1 MRFDS
6 DTHTCLSRLVS
17 QSIGC
22 NLPAFA
28 YRLPEEEVVY
38 GGLCAPCELQKC
50 NCEYSIPLNN
60 KYIFAPFLPSS
71 NALYLFKKKPILVGS
86 LNLDNS
92 NQYAENK
99 QYIID
104 GINSDCVYNEYKSHV
119 EQLVE
124 AIKRGEIEKA
134 VLSRTITVKRP
145 NLSDATIFMRLCEKY
160 PTAFVNWVHIPDV
173 GRWIGATPEKLL
185 DYNGEQIET
194 MSLAGTRRA
203 GTAGEWGE
211 KEQKEQQIVTDYIYS
226 IFRKFAPNAEQG
238 ERVTRRAGQVE
249 HLCTPIRAKGKFDS
263 ERLCRLINALH
274 PTPAVGGFPKAESL
288 SLIQQV
294 ESYDRKYYG
303 GYCGPISENSMRL
316 FVNLRCMEMDDRYL
330 RLYVGGGLTAQ
341 SQPESEWQE
350 TEAKAQTLLS
360 VIQE

>member
-6 DTHTCLSRLVS
+6 HTDACLSRLVS

-28 YRLPEEEVVY
+28 YRLPGEEEVY
-38 GGLCAPCELQKC
+38 GGLCDPLELQNRSCEC
-50 NCEYSIPLNN
+50 NINFSNG
-60 KYIFAPFLPSS
+60 YIFAPFFNSS
-71 NALYLFKKKPILVGS
+71 NALYLFKRKPLLLGS
-86 LNLDNS
+86 LNLDKS
-92 NQYAENK
+92 IQCVVNK
-99 QYIID
+99 RYVID
-104 GINSDCVYNEYKSHV
+104 GVEDDCLYDEYKTHV

-124 AIKRGEIEKA
+124 AMKRDEIKKA
-134 VLSRTITVKRP
+134 VLSRTVTVERP
-145 NLSDATIFMRLCEKY
+145 PLSDATIFMRLCEKY
-160 PTAFVNWVHIPDV
+160 PTAFVNWVHIPGV
-173 GRWIGATPEKLL
+173 GRWVGATPETLL
-185 DYNGEQIET
+185 DYDGERIET

-203 GTAGEWGE
+203 GTEGEWGE
-211 KEQKEQQIVTDYIYS
+211 KEQEEQQIVTDYIYS
-226 IFRKFAPNAEQG
+226 IFREFTSNAEQG

-249 HLCTPIRAKGKFDS
+249 HLCTPIRAKGQFNS
-263 ERLCRLINALH
+263 ERLSRLVNALH

-288 SLIQQV
+288 RAIQQV
-294 ESYDRKYYG
+294 ESHDRKYYG
-303 GYCGPISENSMRL
+303 GYCGPVAEDSLRL

-341 SQPESEWQE
+341 SQPESEWRE